1 MQTSKLDIA
10 NNKRRAATAAAAV
23 VGAVEEARFKHH
35 LQCYLYLVE

>member
-10 NNKRRAATAAAAV
+10 NNKRRAATAAAV
-23 VGAVEEARFKHH
+23 VDAVEEARFKHH